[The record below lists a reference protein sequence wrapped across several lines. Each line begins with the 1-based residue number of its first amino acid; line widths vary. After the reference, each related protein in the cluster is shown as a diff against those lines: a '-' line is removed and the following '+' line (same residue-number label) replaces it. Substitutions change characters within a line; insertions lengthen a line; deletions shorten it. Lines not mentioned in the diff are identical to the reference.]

1 MRKHNVKRR
10 ELLPDPKYN
19 DVLVTRFVNCLMWDG
34 KRSVAYRIFYDMI
47 NFVSKKTE
55 DDGFEVWKKALN
67 NVYPSVEVKRR
78 RLGGSTLQIPVE
90 VYPYRKVSLGI
101 KWIIEQARKRSE
113 KTMVERLS
121 NEIIAASHGEGKA
134 VKKRID
140 MNKMASSNRSS
151 AYLNI

>member
-1 MRKHNVKRR
+1 MRKHTVKRR

-34 KRSVAYRIFYDMI
+34 KRSVAYRIFYNMI
-47 NFVSKKTE
+47 DFVSKKTSE
-55 DDGFEVWKKALN
+55 DGFEIWKKALD

-121 NEIIAASHGEGKA
+121 NEIIAASQGEGKA

>member
-1 MRKHNVKRR
+1 MRKHTVKRR

-19 DVLVTRFVNCLMWDG
+19 DVLVSRFVNCLMWDG
-34 KRSVAYRIFYDMI
+34 KRSVAYKIFYGMI
-47 NFVSKKTE
+47 DFVGKKTGE
-55 DDGFEVWKKALN
+55 DGFDIWKKALD

-90 VYPYRKVSLGI
+90 VYPYRKISLGI

-121 NEIIAASHGEGKA
+121 NEIIAASQGEGKA

-140 MNKMASSNRSS
+140 MNKMAHSNRSS